1 MTNVLRI
8 LTLGLILTACGQ
20 KSHDH
25 SMHEADA
32 PDTTADG
39 GNAPLRDEVMKI
51 HDEVMPKL
59 DNIYQLKEKLKN
71 KIAETPTLAEEKKK
85 HIEATIAKL
94 DSASEGM
101 MIWMRKFDP
110 MADTL
115 TPEKK
120 AQYLESEKVKI
131 TKVREDIYKALEQGE
146 AAAKN

>member
-25 SMHEADA
+25 SMHDA
-32 PDTTADG
+32 PDTTADD
-39 GNAPLRDEVMKI
+39 GNASLRDEVMKI

-71 KIAETPTLAEEKKK
+71 KIAETPGLAEEKKK
-85 HIEATIAKL
+85 QIDATIAKL

-110 MADTL
+110 MSDTL

-120 AQYLESEKVKI
+120 TQYLEREKAKI

-146 AAAKN
+146 AEAKN